1 MEATL
6 SILKSNMIEIK
17 NNNTQEFNLLRM
29 YQALIPIEKWKLTSN
44 IKQVSAQS
52 VNKNNKAENK

>member
-1 MEATL
+1 
-6 SILKSNMIEIK
+6 MIEIK